1 MLDTSKIWI
10 YNVLSK
16 QMTSK
21 NKQKGDM
28 RMSEREKE
36 LIQRIA
42 KNMPSLNDSEQQ
54 YVIGVVDGIALAK
67 SGIEENAT
75 DSSQPAE

>member
-1 MLDTSKIWI
+1 MLDTSEIRI

-21 NKQKGDM
+21 KQKGDM

-67 SGIEENAT
+67 SGIEENVT

>member
-1 MLDTSKIWI
+1 MK
-10 YNVLSK
+10 
-16 QMTSK
+16 
-21 NKQKGDM
+21 
-28 RMSEREKE
+28 MSERERE

-42 KNMPSLNDSEQQ
+42 KNMPSLNDSERQ

-67 SGIEENAT
+67 SGIEESTT

>member
-1 MLDTSKIWI
+1 
-10 YNVLSK
+10 
-16 QMTSK
+16 
-21 NKQKGDM
+21 
-28 RMSEREKE
+28 MSERERE

-67 SGIEENAT
+67 SGIEESET
-75 DSSQPAE
+75 DSKEISNWSHMKDMQRKETN

>member
-1 MLDTSKIWI
+1 MLDTSNII
-10 YNVLSK
+10 QYNVLSK
-16 QMTSK
+16 QMASK
-21 NKQKGDM
+21 KKKGDM
-28 RMSEREKE
+28 KMSERERE

-67 SGIEENAT
+67 SGIEENTT